1 MNTDNKNTETEQ
13 CTIPSV
19 RLSLPSQNE
28 IDELKNDGWIF
39 IPNGAAWGLA
49 EAPYLAKNIQY
60 SCVAGSGGTNG
71 GDGGSSSGGSNGSSS
86 SSSSN
91 PVSQGVG
98 QILALEKKIKELK
111 ESNSSG
117 NEELIN
123 FLVVSGLPQEVA
135 LDLDIDE
142 VEAVMAVINGSKK
155 NG

>member
-1 MNTDNKNTETEQ
+1 MKE
-13 CTIPSV
+13 V
-19 RLSLPSQNE
+19 
-28 IDELKNDGWIF
+28 ELKSSESIKVIREGVS
-39 IPNGAAWGLA
+39 
-49 EAPYLAKNIQY
+49 Y
-60 SCVAGSGGTNG
+60 SLKK
-71 GDGGSSSGGSNGSSS
+71 
-86 SSSSN
+86 
-91 PVSQGVG
+91 PKLG